1 MISKSKNNINS
12 VFVLGSS
19 SEIAK
24 EICIELAHKGC
35 KRFHLLARDLD
46 KNKELINILKAKK
59 INNISE
65 ENFDL
70 LNDLQVKKDIQQYD
84 LYLITA
90 GFLGDSNLATKN
102 FSELNRITQ
111 TNYSGLLKWLIAIV
125 TPERLDS
132 RSRLWVFSSIAGDL
146 GKPSNYQYGAAKAAL
161 SCFCEGLFY
170 KAYKK
175 PFSVRLFKAGYIRT
189 RMSINKAPSILYL
202 DPKKL
207 AKIILKNP
215 NKRGIEYLPWWWFF
229 IMKIIKFL
237 PSSIIFKL

>member
-1 MISKSKNNINS
+1 MISKSKNNIKS

-35 KRFHLLARDLD
+35 QKFHLLARDLN
-46 KNKELINILKAKK
+46 KNKELIKSLKSLK
-59 INNISE
+59 IRNISE

-70 LNDLQVKKDIQQYD
+70 LNDPEVEKEIYQYD

-90 GFLGDSNLATKN
+90 GYLGDSIFASNNL
-102 FSELNRITQ
+102 FELNKITQ
-111 TNYSGLLKWLIAIV
+111 TNYSGLLKWLIAIA
-125 TPERLDS
+125 TPERLAS
-132 RSRLWVFSSIAGDL
+132 RSRLWVFSSVAGDL
-146 GKPSNYQYGAAKAAL
+146 GKPTNYQYGAAKAAL
-161 SCFCEGLFY
+161 SCFCQGIFF

-175 PFSVRLFKAGYIRT
+175 PFSVRIFKAGYIKT
-189 RMSINKAPSILYL
+189 RMSLGKAPSILCL
-202 DPKKL
+202 SPKKL

-229 IMKIIKFL
+229 LMKIIKFL
-237 PSSIIFKL
+237 PPSIISKI